1 MRDRSTTEPTEAAPS
16 ASPSAP
22 PPQTTTTTQRLIA
35 DIGAAAVSAAM
46 AAPFVAAIDT
56 AITKNASGAMRLFP
70 SLREE
75 LMQLRRHPIAY
86 LRAPPFRWLWA
97 VFFST
102 YVAANT
108 ADTISSTNSIPSTM
122 PVLVASTAA
131 NMSSAMAKDSA
142 FAKMYGVIAPR
153 PVPLASY
160 GCFFCRDIVS
170 MAFFFTLPPLLSA
183 ELQRRGAGKTAAD
196 VSSQFALPVV
206 VQVVS
211 NPWHLLGL
219 NLYNEANA
227 TPAERWRTVRQ
238 QLPLTVVARMLRIV
252 PAFSIGGS
260 LNKQLR
266 AVGHGSS
273 PVGTTSTQE
282 GKC

>member
-1 MRDRSTTEPTEAAPS
+1 MTHERTAEPNAAAAAPQ
-16 ASPSAP
+16 
-22 PPQTTTTTQRLIA
+22 PQTARLILA
-35 DIGAAAVSAAM
+35 DLGAAAVSSAL

-56 AITKNASGAMRLFP
+56 AITKNASGAMQLFP

-75 LMQLRRHPIAY
+75 LLQLQRNPLAY

-108 ADTISSTNSIPSTM
+108 ADTVCASNSMSSTM

-183 ELQRRGAGKTAAD
+183 KLQERGAGSTVAD
-196 VSSQFALPVV
+196 VSAQFALPVV

-219 NLYNEANA
+219 NLYNDAKA
-227 TPAERWRTVRQ
+227 TPAERMRTVRQ

-266 AVGHGSS
+266 AAGHASAHAVDSS
-273 PVGTTSTQE
+273 T
-282 GKC
+282 